1 MFGKGGLGRLFY
13 ESKRGDMDKKR
24 IWVAVGVVEN
34 TAGQVF
40 ICRRSDGQHQAGKWE
55 FPGGKVEAG
64 ETMPA
69 ALARELAEEIGI
81 EVQQSEPLLQIEH
94 DYPDKSVLLDV
105 WRVTDFQGEPHGR
118 EGQSLVWVS
127 PGEMGQFAFPAA
139 DAPIIAALRG
149 EVGQATQAA

>member
-1 MFGKGGLGRLFY
+1 MNTSEEHPFVH
-13 ESKRGDMDKKR
+13 
-24 IWVAVGVVEN
+24 VAVGIV
-34 TAGQVF
+34 AGADGTVL
-40 ICRRSDGQHQAGKWE
+40 ITRRPDHVHQGGLWE
-55 FPGGKVEAG
+55 FPGGKVEHG
-64 ETMPA
+64 ESVLG
-69 ALARELAEEIGI
+69 ALGRELHEELGI
-81 EVQQSEPLLQIEH
+81 TVQAAVPLLQTGH
-94 DYPDKSVLLDV
+94 AYPDRRVLLDV

>member
-13 ESKRGDMDKKR
+13 ESTRGDMDKKR

-34 TAGQVF
+34 AAGQVF

-105 WRVTDFQGEPHGR
+105 WRVTAFSGQPYGR
-118 EGQSLVWVS
+118 EGQSALWVDRQS
-127 PGEMGQFAFPAA
+127 LLEYEFPEANHPITERVIAMVPHGCA
-139 DAPIIAALRG
+139 D
-149 EVGQATQAA
+149 

>member
-13 ESKRGDMDKKR
+13 ESKRGDMEKKR

-34 TAGQVF
+34 AAGQVF
-40 ICRRSDGQHQAGKWE
+40 ICRRSDDQHQAGKWE

-69 ALARELAEEIGI
+69 AWARELAEEIGI

-105 WRVTDFQGEPHGR
+105 WRVTAFSGQPYGR
-118 EGQSLVWVS
+118 EGQPALWVERQTLLDYDF
-127 PGEMGQFAFPAA
+127 PEANFPITERVMG
-139 DAPIIAALRG
+139 L
-149 EVGQATQAA
+149 